1 MNNAFLKWLENT
13 SYSEWILT
21 SAEGWPLMLTIH
33 AIGLA
38 LVVGIVFAMNLRMLG
53 FYSTIPLTSLYEI
66 LRIAW
71 IGIVL
76 NVITGLS
83 IFMTQADSY
92 VVSTPFQLKIT
103 FIVLGI
109 INLVYTQKTLRR
121 EAAAWQAAGKVPTN
135 GVLLAVS
142 SLIFW
147 ILAVITGRLIAYIS

>member
-1 MNNAFLKWLENT
+1 MERLLTWLENT
-13 SYSEWILT
+13 RYSDWILT
-21 SAEGWPLMLTIH
+21 SAEGWPMMLSIH

-38 LVVGIVFAMNLRMLG
+38 LIVGIVFAMNLRMLG
-53 FYSTIPLTSLYEI
+53 FYSTIPLTSLYDI

-71 IGIVL
+71 IGIWL

-83 IFMTQADSY
+83 IFMTQANSY
-92 VVSTPFQLKIT
+92 VVSTPFRLKIT

-109 INLVYTQKTLRR
+109 ANLVYTQKVLQR
-121 EAAAWQAAGKVPTN
+121 EAASWQAAGAVPRN

-147 ILAVITGRLIAYIS
+147 ILAVVTGRLIAYI

>member
-1 MNNAFLKWLENT
+1 MEGFLTWLEDT
-13 SYSEWILT
+13 SYSDWILT

-33 AIGLA
+33 AIGLS
-38 LVVGIVFAMNLRMLG
+38 LIVGIVFAMNLRMLG
-53 FYSTIPLTSLYEI
+53 FYSTIPITSLYEI

-83 IFMTQADSY
+83 IFMTQANSY
-92 VVSTPFQLKIT
+92 VHSVPFGLKIA

-109 INLVYTQKTLRR
+109 ANLVYTQKVLRR
-121 EAAAWQAAGKVPTN
+121 EAAAWHAAGTVPLN

-142 SLIFW
+142 SLVFW
-147 ILAVITGRLIAYIS
+147 ILAVVTGRLIAYI

>member
-1 MNNAFLKWLENT
+1 MNAFLTWLENT
-13 SYSEWILT
+13 GYSEWILT

-38 LVVGIVFAMNLRMLG
+38 IIVGIVFAMNLRMLG
-53 FYSTIPLTSLYEI
+53 FYSTIPLTALDEF

-76 NVITGLS
+76 NIITGLS
-83 IFMTQADSY
+83 IFMTQAVSY
-92 VVSTPFQLKIT
+92 VHSAPFLMKIS
-103 FIVLGI
+103 FIILGI
-109 INLVYTQKTLRR
+109 INLVYTQKILRR
-121 EAAAWQAAGKVPTN
+121 EAAGWQAAGRVPTN
-135 GVLLAVS
+135 GILLAVS